1 MWQLA
6 DRRTLL
12 RRGELLVALATF
24 ALILSGDIAPPS
36 GASTTRSIY
45 VSLSGDDGNPGTAVL
60 PVSSFNPAYRLAK
73 PGETVIVS
81 DGRYPYQQ
89 LQDDP
94 SKRTT
99 KDVTFRPAQ
108 GATVSIDSIDFGQDQ
123 TGIRGAKH
131 VTIANMS
138 VGYLRS
144 WSSAEDLT
152 WRNITGKHFDV
163 IGTKDVTIHGGTFGP
178 CTVPQDD
185 PICVPRIAGAAGV
198 VMEGTTIR
206 GMVSTDLAKYHV
218 DGLFLMGSKDVQIR
232 DTKFIGNMVTHIR
245 IQNIAANAWNNA
257 DITIQ
262 NSWFD
267 APLDRDGVKTRAD
280 AIDVDNAVPNLLIQ
294 NNSFSELAG
303 PFFFSDNSGTNTR
316 VIGNLYRNF
325 GCSPGV
331 TYRYNLIIPFSAQT
345 GTSPCGTTDRVV
357 STFRYADLRGF
368 DYHLLQGS
376 AALRVVRAGNCAA
389 FDIDGQKRF
398 PGRKC
403 DAGADQR
410 IQTICHRTG
419 SHPVRRR
426 ALDIDPTRWPALRAH
441 GDTPGPCPKK
451 GR

>member
-1 MWQLA
+1 MLVA
-6 DRRTLL
+6 IATLL
-12 RRGELLVALATF
+12 LT
-24 ALILSGDIAPPS
+24 LSGDLAPPS
-36 GASTTRSIY
+36 TASTTRSIY
-45 VSLSGDDGNPGTAVL
+45 VSLAGVDTNPGTALL
-60 PVSSFNPAYRLAK
+60 PVNSLNTAYRIAK
-73 PGETVIVS
+73 AGDTVVVME
-81 DGRYPYQQ
+81 GRYPYQQ

-94 SKRTT
+94 SKRAT
-99 KDVTFRPAQ
+99 KDVTFRPAK

-131 VTIANMS
+131 VTIADMS

-144 WSSAEDLT
+144 WSTAEDLT

-163 IGTKDVTIHGGTFGP
+163 IGSKGVTIRGGVFGP

-185 PICVPRIAGAAGV
+185 PICVPRIAGASGV
-198 VMEGTTIR
+198 VMDGTTIR
-206 GMVSTDLAKYHV
+206 GMVSTDLVKYHV

-232 DTKFIGNMVTHIR
+232 NARFFGNMVTHIR
-245 IQNIAANAWNNA
+245 IQNIAANAWINS

-267 APLDRDGVKTRAD
+267 APLDRDGVRTRAD
-280 AIDVDNAVPNLLIQ
+280 AIDIDNAVPNLLIQ

-303 PFFFSDNSGTNTR
+303 PIFFSDNSGTNTK

-331 TYRYNLIIPFSAQT
+331 TYRYNVIIPFSAQT
-345 GTSPCGTTDRVV
+345 GNTPCGATDRVV
-357 STFRYADLRGF
+357 SSFRYADLKGF
-368 DYHLLQGS
+368 DYHLQRGS
-376 AALRVVRAGNCAA
+376 AALRAVRAGNCAGS
-389 FDIDGQKRF
+389 DIDGQKRF
-398 PGRKC
+398 PGRRC

-419 SHPVRRR
+419 TNPIRKRTLDVDPV
-426 ALDIDPTRWPALRAH
+426 RWPALRAR

-451 GR
+451 NR